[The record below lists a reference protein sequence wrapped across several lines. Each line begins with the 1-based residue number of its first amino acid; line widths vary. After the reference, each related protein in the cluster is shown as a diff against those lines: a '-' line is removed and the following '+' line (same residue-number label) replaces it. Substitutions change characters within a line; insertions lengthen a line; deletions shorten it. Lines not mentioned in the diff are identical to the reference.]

1 MKRYRSLI
9 DVSELP
15 TFTFGRSA
23 ITWWGTLGFAA
34 IEGTSLVVCAVA
46 YLYMRKN
53 VYQWPPPPTHLPG
66 VVLPGI
72 GAAFLA
78 LTNIMNYHLHKG
90 VRRMDLSA
98 TRRGM
103 LIMSI
108 LGAIAIVFRVYD
120 FRELNTHW
128 DSNAYSSAAWVT
140 VGFHAGLLA
149 FEVIETWVFTAL
161 MWFGPV
167 EGKHFADAD
176 DNCFYWYFMSLVW
189 LPIYVLI
196 YWSPRLL

>member
-1 MKRYRSLI
+1 MKRYRPMI
-9 DVSELP
+9 DVSDLP

-23 ITWWGTLGFAA
+23 ITWWGTLGYMA
-34 IEGTSLVVCAVA
+34 IEGMSLVVCAVA
-46 YLYMRKN
+46 YLYFRKN
-53 VYQWPPPPTHLPG
+53 VHHWPPPPTAWPG

-78 LTNIMNYHLHKG
+78 LTNIANWRLQVAARRLDLKG
-90 VRRMDLSA
+90 ARVWFLA
-98 TRRGM
+98 LTV
-103 LIMSI
+103 

-120 FRELNTHW
+120 FRQLNTHW

-140 VGFHAGLLA
+140 VGFHAALLV

-161 MWFGPV
+161 MWFGSV

-176 DNCFYWYFMSLVW
+176 DNCLYWYFMSLIW
-189 LPIYVLI
+189 LPLYVLI